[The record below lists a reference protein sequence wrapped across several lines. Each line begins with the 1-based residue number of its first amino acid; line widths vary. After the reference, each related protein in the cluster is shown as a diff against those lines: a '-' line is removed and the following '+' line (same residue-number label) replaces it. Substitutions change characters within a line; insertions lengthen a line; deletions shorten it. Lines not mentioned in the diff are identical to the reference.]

1 MQHLA
6 ANPDGVSAKLASD
19 LVVAGEWG
27 FISGLAPIDLQ
38 DDRVPLP
45 EGVERQTRK
54 ILANLETLLAVA
66 GLDKSSVVSVRVS
79 LVEFPR
85 LFERMN
91 AAYEGFFPV
100 DRLPARSCVGV
111 AHLTRGAQVEMD
123 FVLCLNRSFQP
134 GISALGMPAIT

>member
-1 MQHLA
+1 MPRIA
-6 ANPDGVSAKLASD
+6 APPGTARAALASD
-19 LVVAGEWG
+19 IVLVNGWG
-27 FISGLAPIDLQ
+27 VLFGLLPIDLA

-54 ILANLETLLAVA
+54 ILANLEMLLQKA
-66 GLDKSSVVSVRVS
+66 GLAKDNVVSVRVS

-91 AAYEGFFPV
+91 DAYAGFFAP

-111 AHLTRGAQVEMD
+111 SHLTRGAQIAMD
-123 FVLCLNRSFQP
+123 FVL
-134 GISALGMPAIT
+134 SATPP